1 MSMIL
6 TSREEFGEQFLEAE
20 RFFQL
25 RDARVMFADYDL
37 VRRDFAPR
45 FDRADHAEIDA
56 FLVEHC
62 GVISAD
68 QVRHCPEIPYRRARR
83 LGYRP
88 PYYGR
93 AAVIP
98 VDDPP
103 RFIDVKGVG
112 VQPGEVPRGEVYSTG
127 LMMASEALQEILFE
141 KLCAAAFRHAGGQ
154 YEVVPTYALLDL
166 GFPALSWKRRI
177 EPAVAIARRAHTRPR
192 TQWDDEEPPGEVAV
206 RVMREI
212 ALLLRRY
219 GITTSR
225 SDYRIRRRGDALVL
239 HARNEEFLFRGEEAA
254 RVAAV
259 TRYSGGSLIIDPIN
273 VQFTTGIE
281 STPPRACI
289 FDFGSFGACSRATVP
304 IFIASSAAE
313 VDLVGEII
321 HLDDPRF
328 PRADILQIPQRAN
341 GLGSRLAGEYM
352 RGRRDGAS
360 IGQVIDRFVE
370 QCFSGGFE

>member
-1 MSMIL
+1 MIL
-6 TSREEFGEQFLEAE
+6 TSVEEFGEQFLEAE
-20 RFFQL
+20 KFFQL

-37 VRRDFAPR
+37 IVRDFAPR
-45 FDRADHAEIDA
+45 FDGADHAAIDA

-62 GVISAD
+62 GVMSAD
-68 QVRHCPEIPYRRARR
+68 QVQHCPGIPYRRARR

-112 VQPGEVPRGEVYSTG
+112 VAPGEKPRGEPYATG
-127 LMMASEALQEILFE
+127 LMIASEALHEILFE

-154 YEVVPTYALLDL
+154 YEVVPTYALIDL
-166 GFPALSWKRRI
+166 GFPALTWKRRH

-192 TQWDDEEPPGEVAV
+192 TQWDDDWPPGEIAV
-206 RVMREI
+206 RAMRDI

-219 GITTSR
+219 AITTSR
-225 SDYRIRRRGDALVL
+225 ADYRIRRRGDMIVL

-259 TRYSGGSLIIDPIN
+259 TRFTGGTRVLDPIN
-273 VQFTTGIE
+273 VQFTTGDN
-281 STPPRACI
+281 PRI
-289 FDFGSFGACSRATVP
+289 FDFGSFGVCSRASVP

-321 HLDDPRF
+321 FEDDPRF
-328 PRADILQIPQRAN
+328 PSADILQIPQRAN
-341 GLGSRLAGEYM
+341 GLASRLAGLYI
-352 RGRRDGAS
+352 RGKRDGAS
-360 IGQVIDRFVE
+360 IGQAIDRFVE
-370 QCFSGGFE
+370 ECFS

>member
-1 MSMIL
+1 MIL
-6 TSREEFGEQFLEAE
+6 TSRDEFGEQFLEAE
-20 RFFQL
+20 KFFQL

-37 VRRDFAPR
+37 LRRDFAPR
-45 FDRADHAEIDA
+45 LDGAERAEIDS

-112 VQPGEVPRGEVYSTG
+112 VQPGEIPRGEAYCTG
-127 LMMASEALQEILFE
+127 LMMASEALTEILFE
-141 KLCAAAFRHAGGQ
+141 KLCAAALRHAGGQ

-166 GFPALSWKRRI
+166 GFPALTWKRRR

-206 RVMREI
+206 RVMRDI
-212 ALLLRRY
+212 VLLLRRY

-225 SDYRIRRRGDALVL
+225 ADYRIRRRRDALVL
-239 HARNEEFLFRGEEAA
+239 HARNEEFFFRGEEAE
-254 RVAAV
+254 RVAAA
-259 TRYSGGSLIIDPIN
+259 TRYSGGTLIMDPVN
-273 VQFTTGIE
+273 VQFTTGID
-281 STPPRACI
+281 STPPRPCI
-289 FDFGSFGACSRATVP
+289 FDFGSFGVCSRTDVP

-328 PRADILQIPQRAN
+328 PSADILQIPQRAN
-341 GLGSRLAGEYM
+341 TLGSRLAGEYM
-352 RGRRDGAS
+352 RGTRDGADV
-360 IGQVIDRFVE
+360 GQAIDRFVE
-370 QCFSGGFE
+370 RCFSGGFA